1 MDQGLMTE
9 TAPCLRFGYFRIGI
23 SDLFVIWCLVLGA
36 SVGCSSQPK
45 LAQLSGKITF
55 KGQPVP
61 AGYISFAPDVASG
74 NKGQLKV
81 FQIKDGA
88 YDSAKEDPPGLPAG
102 HYFIRIAG
110 FDGKRIPMYGQGK
123 QIFNEVTELEHTVP
137 DGSSTKDFAIPD
149 SAGQNVQ
156 IRPTADT

>member
-1 MDQGLMTE
+1 M
-9 TAPCLRFGYFRIGI
+9 
-23 SDLFVIWCLVLGA
+23 
-36 SVGCSSQPK
+36 
-45 LAQLSGKITF
+45 
-55 KGQPVP
+55 P

-81 FQIKDGA
+81 FQIKDGV
-88 YDSAKEDPPGLPAG
+88 YDSSQETPPGLPAG

-137 DGSSTKDFAIPD
+137 DGVSTMDFVIPD